1 MDSTL
6 HKIQDVVKNKAAHYL
21 LSHSETRS
29 AEVYKKKVC
38 GLFNSDNLLQQL
50 LNILVIT
57 AVIPPP

>member
-21 LSHSETRS
+21 VVRRR
-29 AEVYKKKVC
+29 EVQKFTKKVC
-38 GLFNSDNLLQQL
+38 VLFNSDNLLQQL
-50 LNILVIT
+50 LNILAIT